1 MANTQVQPGVR
12 NIPDAGAYDLDPTH
26 SYVAFTAR
34 HLMVTKVRGR
44 FPVVGGQLVVNDDAS
59 LSSVEATIDVSAV
72 ESGDPNR
79 DEHLRSADF
88 FDTENHRYATFRS
101 TSVED
106 HGDGEFTLQG
116 DLTIRDVTR
125 PVSLKGEYL
134 GTQVSPWGDT
144 RIGFSAEA
152 DVSRKEWG
160 LEWNLAL
167 ETGGVVV
174 GDKIKL
180 VIDAEWIRN

>member
-1 MANTQVQPGVR
+1 MTSTNVQPGIQ
-12 NIPDAGAYDLDPTH
+12 NIPDAGSYALDPTH

-44 FPVVGGQLVVNDDAS
+44 FPVTDGRLVVSDDAN

-72 ESGDPNR
+72 ESGDPKR

-88 FDTENHRYATFRS
+88 FDTETHRYATFRS
-101 TSVED
+101 TSVENQ
-106 HGDGEFTLQG
+106 GDGDFTLHG
-116 DLTIRDVTR
+116 DLTIRGVTR

-180 VIDAEWIRN
+180 VIDAEWIRS

>member
-1 MANTQVQPGVR
+1 MTSTNVQPGIQ
-12 NIPDAGAYDLDPTH
+12 NIPDAGSYALDPTH

-44 FPVVGGQLVVNDDAS
+44 FPVTDGRLVVSDDAN

-72 ESGDPNR
+72 ESGDPKR

-88 FDTENHRYATFRS
+88 FDTETHRYATFRS
-101 TSVED
+101 TSVENQ
-106 HGDGEFTLQG
+106 GDGDFTLHG
-116 DLTIRDVTR
+116 DLTIRGVTR

>member
-1 MANTQVQPGVR
+1 MAATQTQPSTVVPTPGTY
-12 NIPDAGAYDLDPTH
+12 ALDPTH

-44 FPVVGGQLVVNDDAS
+44 FPVTEGELVVDADPER
-59 LSSVEATIDVSAV
+59 SSVHTTIDVSAV

-88 FDTENHRYATFRS
+88 FDTEQHRYATFTS
-101 TSVED
+101 TNVED
-106 HGDGEFTLQG
+106 HGDGEFVLHG
-116 DLTIRDVTR
+116 DLTIRGVTR
-125 PVSLKGEYL
+125 PVALKGEYL
-134 GTQVSPWGDT
+134 GTQASPWGDT
-144 RIGFSAEA
+144 RIGFSAETE
-152 DVSRKEWG
+152 VSRKEWG

-180 VIDAEWIRN
+180 VIDAEWIKQ